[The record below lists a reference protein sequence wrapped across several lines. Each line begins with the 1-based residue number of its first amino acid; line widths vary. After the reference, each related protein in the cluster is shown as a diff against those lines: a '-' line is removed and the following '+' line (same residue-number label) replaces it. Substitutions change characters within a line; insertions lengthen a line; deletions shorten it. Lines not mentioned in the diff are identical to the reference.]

1 MPSIALVALHGV
13 RAPHRYLEKKMK
25 LDRPATALLLVL
37 AFGSANAIAQTGNVP
52 DVQQMRAKMTE
63 RFASADVN
71 HDGKLTR
78 EEAETKMPMVA
89 RNFDQIDKAH
99 KGYVTLDD
107 IQAFSREKMA
117 QRRAAKAGT
126 TN

>member
-1 MPSIALVALHGV
+1 
-13 RAPHRYLEKKMK
+13 MK
-25 LDRPATALLLVL
+25 LDRPANALLFVL
-37 AFGSANAIAQTGNVP
+37 ALGSANAIAQTGNVP
-52 DVQQMRAKMTE
+52 DVQQMRAKTTE
-63 RFASADVN
+63 RFATADVN
-71 HDGKLTR
+71 RDGKLTR

-89 RNFDQIDKAH
+89 RNFDQIDRAH

-117 QRRAAKAGT
+117 ERRAAKAGT